1 MSKDKGR
8 KWDGKSRVSND
19 KYRKRF
25 DEITWRNMDEIAAE
39 ISKDANAWIKGYR
52 KWKKQGIISDKVK
65 LKDLKKINLN
75 EKYNA
80 KKDFDKLSKEKVM
93 EGEDPFQKEKEELNE
108 SYQQSLNNKKERQ
121 KNDE

>member
-52 KWKKQGIISDKVK
+52 KWKKQGIISDEVKVE
-65 LKDLKKINLN
+65 DLKKIV
-75 EKYNA
+75 
-80 KKDFDKLSKEKVM
+80 KDVK
-93 EGEDPFQKEKEELNE
+93 
-108 SYQQSLNNKKERQ
+108 
-121 KNDE
+121 

>member
-39 ISKDANAWIKGYR
+39 ISKDANAWIKGYK
-52 KWKKQGIISDKVK
+52 KWKKQGIINDEVKV
-65 LKDLKKINLN
+65 KDLKKI
-75 EKYNA
+75 
-80 KKDFDKLSKEKVM
+80 F
-93 EGEDPFQKEKEELNE
+93 GQKEQEELNE

-121 KNDE
+121 KNDG